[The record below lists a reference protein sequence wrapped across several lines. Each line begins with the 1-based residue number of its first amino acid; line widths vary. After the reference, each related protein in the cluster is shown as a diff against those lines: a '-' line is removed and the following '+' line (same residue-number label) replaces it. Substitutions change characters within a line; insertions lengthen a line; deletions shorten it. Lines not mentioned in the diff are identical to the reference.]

1 MKGSDLL
8 WVSGLGGLAAWI
20 WLRDPVWQA
29 QAADTLPI
37 LAALPLFAW
46 LGAPWH
52 LVKSARPLSPGI
64 LLGGGVLLL
73 AGALGNLTLLMA
85 LGWTLLLWAWLQ
97 PRIDP
102 ARAGPVRRLLVLPAM
117 AFPWIAG
124 DADVLGWWF
133 RLSAAGTAETMFAG
147 LGLSVART
155 GTNLVVQGAPI
166 AVAPACSGLGT
177 LQAMLLA
184 GCALAYIYFGRDGGL
199 KYWLSL
205 PALVVVSWL
214 ANTLRVLA
222 IAAAALSFGPAFAA
236 GEFHRWGGMAVL
248 CTMFGLCW
256 CAFTLLRRLP
266 TAAGGSPA

>member
-1 MKGSDLL
+1 MKGRDLL
-8 WVSGLGGLAAWI
+8 WLAGLGCLAAWI

-46 LGAPWH
+46 LGAPWR
-52 LVKSARPLSPGI
+52 LAINARPPSAWSLLS
-64 LLGGGVLLL
+64 GGVLLL
-73 AGALGNLTLLMA
+73 AGALGNLTLFMA
-85 LGWTLLLWAWLQ
+85 FGWTLLLWAWLQ
-97 PRIDP
+97 PRLDP
-102 ARAGPVRRLLVLPAM
+102 ARAGPVRRLLVLPVM

-133 RLSAAGTAETMFAG
+133 RLSAASTAESIFAG
-147 LGLSVART
+147 LGLSVTRI

-166 AVAPACSGLGT
+166 AVAPACAGLGT

-184 GCALAYIYFGRDGGL
+184 GCALAYIYFGREGGL
-199 KYWLSL
+199 RYWLSL

-214 ANTLRVLA
+214 ANTLRVLT

-236 GEFHRWGGMAVL
+236 GKFHQVGGLAVIL
-248 CTMFGLCW
+248 TMFCLCVGV
-256 CAFTLLRRLP
+256 FTLLRRLP
-266 TAAGGSPA
+266 AVSGGRPA